1 MKTLRLI
8 GMTLLMVV
16 LATNFTSCSDD
27 DDSKDSIVGKWKLVN
42 TNGVIGTH
50 VEYSSNG
57 TFKYT
62 SSNDTDYEEHG
73 KYKIDGTKLYEM
85 FSDEDEWFISEIVL
99 LNSTTLTLQDLEDDG
114 VTPDGKPYS
123 YQRVQ

>member
-1 MKTLRLI
+1 MRTFRILAA
-8 GMTLLMVV
+8 LMMAVV
-16 LATNFTSCSDD
+16 CVSLSSCSKD

-42 TNGVIGTH
+42 TNGAIGTH

-62 SSNDTDYEEHG
+62 STNKPSYEEHG

-85 FSDEDEWFISEIVL
+85 FSDEDEWFVSEIVL
-99 LNSTTLTLQDLEDDG
+99 LNSTTLTLQELEDDG

-123 YQRVQ
+123 YQRVE

>member
-1 MKTLRLI
+1 MRTFKLFAA
-8 GMTLLMVV
+8 LMMAVV
-16 LATNFTSCSDD
+16 CVGLSSCSKDD
-27 DDSKDSIVGKWKLVN
+27 DESKDSIVGKWKLVN

-62 SSNDTDYEEHG
+62 SSKETDYEEHG

-85 FSDEDEWFISEIVL
+85 FSDEDEWLVSEIVL
-99 LNSTTLTLQDLEDDG
+99 LNFTTLTLQDLEDDG